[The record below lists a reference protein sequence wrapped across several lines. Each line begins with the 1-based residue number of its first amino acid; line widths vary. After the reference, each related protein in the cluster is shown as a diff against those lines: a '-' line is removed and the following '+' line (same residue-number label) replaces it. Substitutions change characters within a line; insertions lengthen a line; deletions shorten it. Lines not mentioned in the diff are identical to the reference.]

1 MCSQE
6 YLTLKKGL
14 SNNIAELAILAS
26 ERENK
31 IEEIRLNIIE
41 NIAKL
46 KAQIS
51 DWENKYVIKAAFSG
65 TIEYLDFLND
75 NDFVNA
81 GKELIEIMPF
91 SDNFIANIYLSNIN
105 SGKLR
110 KGQLVRIKLEDF
122 PYTEYG
128 LLEGSVADFS
138 STQIIDKQ
146 NKVQSLLVNVNFSK
160 ILKTDQGYLLPKK
173 NRMKG
178 AAEII
183 TFDRNLFEKIFS
195 KIQMKIS

>member
-183 TFDRNLFEKIFS
+183 TFDRNLFEKIFE